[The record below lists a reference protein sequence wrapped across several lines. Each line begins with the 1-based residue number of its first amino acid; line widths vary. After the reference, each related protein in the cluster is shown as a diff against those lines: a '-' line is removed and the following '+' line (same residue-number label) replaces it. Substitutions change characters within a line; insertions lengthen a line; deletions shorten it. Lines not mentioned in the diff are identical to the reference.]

1 VPPPWGGKVVDASR
15 PLRHVTEV
23 VFFGRL
29 EVRKGIV
36 LFSDTL
42 DLLTVGG
49 AASLL
54 PAGTRVTFLG
64 SDRNTVGAVNG
75 GDYARQRARRCVG
88 HRRPCGSC
96 VACCRWMTEPR
107 TSPPSASAESCMLCA
122 PHVSR
127 LMVEPLAGGSTDG
140 PEWRL
145 R

>member
-1 VPPPWGGKVVDASR
+1 MSLSLPLPNSGTKSTSVSPVTSWAVVSAASVVA
-15 PLRHVTEV
+15 LREEA
-23 VFFGRL
+23 R
-29 EVRKGIV
+29 
-36 LFSDTL
+36 S
-42 DLLTVGG
+42 G